1 MKPGR
6 AVDAV
11 AIKQRER
18 RIPEGCGAI
27 DERFGERS
35 GLEKTECGRG
45 VKLDEHGIWR
55 SGDWVIWRLIA

>member
-11 AIKQRER
+11 AVKQRER

-35 GLEKTECGRG
+35 GLEKTERRRR
-45 VKLDEHGIWR
+45 VELDVHGI
-55 SGDWVIWRLIA
+55 G